1 MKIFEIVISFL
12 DPTQAVAQI
21 EADTE
26 EEAINKLLAQLQEQA
41 PNLED
46 IKIASCKEI
55 LNAPSIDAEDI
66 NSDRTLN

>member
-1 MKIFEIVISFL
+1 MKIYEIVISFL

-46 IKIASCKEI
+46 IRIETVKEI
-55 LNAPSIDAEDI
+55 LNAPQIEAEDVS
-66 NSDRTLN
+66 SDRTLN

>member
-1 MKIFEIVISFL
+1 MKIFEIVISFF

-46 IKIASCKEI
+46 IKIETVKEI
-55 LNAPSIDAEDI
+55 LNAPQIEAEDVS
-66 NSDRTLN
+66 SDRTLN